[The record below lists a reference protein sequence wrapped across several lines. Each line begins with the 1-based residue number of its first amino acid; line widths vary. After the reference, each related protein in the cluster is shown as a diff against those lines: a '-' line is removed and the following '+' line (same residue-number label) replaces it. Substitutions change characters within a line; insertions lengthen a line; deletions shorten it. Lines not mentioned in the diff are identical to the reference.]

1 MNVRILISA
10 MLCFLLI
17 GYGVK
22 LQAEPT
28 ESLPVEAG
36 VIRGKVIDAKT
47 REPMQFVNISVRKAG
62 TTVPLKGMVTD
73 ETGTFHIAQLP
84 EGSYTLSISFIGYKN
99 PALCRAHR
107 LVIQSLG
114 TGQRDRCQ
122 FPHDNGLAART
133 ASALYRNPAAPVFRE
148 YTQAA
153 DQNAQALFHGYG
165 AYLPSARHRIAGA
178 ARTGQDAGSTVRKLH
193 RDGGIE
199 TAV

>member
-73 ETGTFHIAQLP
+73 ETGTFHIASCRKGVIHFRSLLSVIKQSKSPLP
-84 EGSYTLSISFIGYKN
+84 SPNRYRESIS
-99 PALCRAHR
+99 
-107 LVIQSLG
+107 G
-114 TGQRDRCQ
+114 TCYCK
-122 FPHDNGLAART
+122 RT
-133 ASALYRNPAAPVFRE
+133 ANCSAKSRSPANVP
-148 YTQAA
+148 
-153 DQNAQALFHGYG
+153 
-165 AYLPSARHRIAGA
+165 
-178 ARTGQDAGSTVRKLH
+178 K
-193 RDGGIE
+193 
-199 TAV
+199 

>member
-84 EGSYTLSISFIGYKN
+84 EGRK
-99 PALCRAHR
+99 ALYP
-107 LVIQSLG
+107 LQTD
-114 TGQRDRCQ
+114 TGSQ
-122 FPHDNGLAART
+122 FPEPAIARGQPIARRSQSHRPT
-133 ASALYRNPAAPVFRE
+133 FPNEIRYR
-148 YTQAA
+148 
-153 DQNAQALFHGYG
+153 
-165 AYLPSARHRIAGA
+165 
-178 ARTGQDAGSTVRKLH
+178 
-193 RDGGIE
+193 
-199 TAV
+199 

>member
-84 EGSYTLSISFIGYKN
+84 EGSYTLSISFIGYKTIEKPFTSPN
-99 PALCRAHR
+99 RYRESISGTCYCKRTVNCSAKSRSPAN
-107 LVIQSLG
+107 V
-114 TGQRDRCQ
+114 
-122 FPHDNGLAART
+122 P
-133 ASALYRNPAAPVFRE
+133 
-148 YTQAA
+148 
-153 DQNAQALFHGYG
+153 
-165 AYLPSARHRIAGA
+165 
-178 ARTGQDAGSTVRKLH
+178 K
-193 RDGGIE
+193 
-199 TAV
+199 

>member
-73 ETGTFHIAQLP
+73 ETVPSHP
-84 EGSYTLSISFIGYKN
+84 HRSYLQKSSPLWQFS
-99 PALCRAHR
+99 RHR
-107 LVIQSLG
+107 SV
-114 TGQRDRCQ
+114 
-122 FPHDNGLAART
+122 
-133 ASALYRNPAAPVFRE
+133 
-148 YTQAA
+148 
-153 DQNAQALFHGYG
+153 
-165 AYLPSARHRIAGA
+165 YLPTALSLCS
-178 ARTGQDAGSTVRKLH
+178 QDVLCSPS
-193 RDGGIE
+193 
-199 TAV
+199 

>member
-84 EGSYTLSISFIGYKN
+84 EGSYTLSISLAVLAKN
-99 PALCRAHR
+99 TL
-107 LVIQSLG
+107 I
-114 TGQRDRCQ
+114 
-122 FPHDNGLAART
+122 
-133 ASALYRNPAAPVFRE
+133 
-148 YTQAA
+148 
-153 DQNAQALFHGYG
+153 
-165 AYLPSARHRIAGA
+165 
-178 ARTGQDAGSTVRKLH
+178 
-193 RDGGIE
+193 
-199 TAV
+199 

>member
-84 EGSYTLSISFIGYKN
+84 EGSYTLSISFIGYKTIEK
-99 PALCRAHR
+99 PFTLSKYRES
-107 LVIQSLG
+107 ISG
-114 TGQRDRCQ
+114 TCYCK
-122 FPHDNGLAART
+122 RT
-133 ASALYRNPAAPVFRE
+133 ANCSAKSRSPANVP
-148 YTQAA
+148 
-153 DQNAQALFHGYG
+153 
-165 AYLPSARHRIAGA
+165 
-178 ARTGQDAGSTVRKLH
+178 K
-193 RDGGIE
+193 
-199 TAV
+199 